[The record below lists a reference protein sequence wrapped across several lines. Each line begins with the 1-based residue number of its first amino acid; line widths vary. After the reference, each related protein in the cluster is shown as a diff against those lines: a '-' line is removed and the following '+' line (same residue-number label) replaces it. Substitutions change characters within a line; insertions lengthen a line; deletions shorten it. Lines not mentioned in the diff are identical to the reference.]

1 MNSAHPVSAD
11 AIDMPEAVADRAI
24 GPSADPRRAALE
36 VSDLRF
42 AYGPRREI
50 LRIPDLR
57 VDAGSSVLFFGP
69 SGSGKTTLL
78 GLLAGV
84 LTASSGRLIV
94 LGHDLTQMSNAERDR
109 FRGSHIGYIF
119 QLFNLIPYLTVLEN
133 ITLPCRLSRERH
145 ERLDGVPLER
155 AANDVAEHL
164 GIAPLLGER
173 ARDLSVGQQQRV
185 AAARALI
192 GTPEI
197 VIADEPTSSLD
208 FDHRGRFL
216 DLLFASCRRS
226 GSTVVF
232 VSHDRTLRCWFDRC
246 VSLPEI
252 NRAVP

>member
-1 MNSAHPVSAD
+1 M
-11 AIDMPEAVADRAI
+11 
-24 GPSADPRRAALE
+24 E

-50 LRIPDLR
+50 LRIPELR
-57 VDAGSSVLFFGP
+57 VDTGSSILLFGP

-84 LTASSGRLIV
+84 LTASSGRLSL

-133 ITLPCRLSRERH
+133 ITLPCRLSP
-145 ERLDGVPLER
+145 ERLQRLNGVPPDR
-155 AANDVAEHL
+155 AAQEVAEHL
-164 GIAPLLGER
+164 GISPLLGEN
-173 ARDLSVGQQQRV
+173 ALDLSVGQQQRV

-197 VIADEPTSSLD
+197 LIADEPTSSLD

-216 DLLFASCRRS
+216 DLLFESCRRAR
-226 GSTVVF
+226 STVVF

-246 VSLPEI
+246 VSLPDI
-252 NRAVP
+252 NRPAP

>member
-1 MNSAHPVSAD
+1 V
-11 AIDMPEAVADRAI
+11 I
-24 GPSADPRRAALE
+24 ADPRRPALE
-36 VSDLRF
+36 ASDLRF

-50 LRIPDLR
+50 LRIPELR
-57 VDAGSSVLFFGP
+57 VDMGSSVLLFGP

-84 LTASSGRLIV
+84 LTASSGRLSV
-94 LGHDLTQMSNAERDR
+94 LGHDLTQMSNAQRDR

-145 ERLDGVPLER
+145 ERLNGVPVER
-155 AANDVAEHL
+155 AAHEVAEHL

-173 ARDLSVGQQQRV
+173 ALNLSVGQQQRV

-216 DLLFASCRRS
+216 DLLFENCRRA

-246 VSLPEI
+246 VSLADI
-252 NRAVP
+252 NAAAP

>member
-1 MNSAHPVSAD
+1 MV
-11 AIDMPEAVADRAI
+11 MQEAAAVRTI
-24 GPSADPRRAALE
+24 GQSEEPRRAALQ

-50 LRIPDLR
+50 LSIPDLR
-57 VDAGSSVLFFGP
+57 VDMGSSVLLFGP

-84 LTASSGRLIV
+84 LAASSGRLSV
-94 LGHDLTQMSNAERDR
+94 LGHDLTQMSNVQRDR

-133 ITLPCRLSRERH
+133 ITLPCRLSLERRQ
-145 ERLDGVPLER
+145 RLNGVPPDR
-155 AANDVAEHL
+155 AAQEVAEHL
-164 GIAPLLGER
+164 GIAPLLGESPL
-173 ARDLSVGQQQRV
+173 DLSAGQQQRV

-216 DLLFASCRRS
+216 DLLFASCRRA

-246 VSLPEI
+246 VSLPGI
-252 NRAVP
+252 NRAAP